1 MKLIKLICLLLV
13 LMFIAPGCKKRET
26 ERPQEVLAE
35 SKKLR
40 DRPSK
45 SLHLAAVAGDIDQ
58 VKSLLS
64 KGADFNADMV
74 KLAVG
79 RIFVDGQLPACVK
92 ETVNITKDEFEQKL
106 AQLYEDHASIREL
119 INNLDNLAD
128 YIKTKSSYKEVA
140 PLLSCSEIPFSVSD
154 EEYVLVLSP
163 RDALSLLRG
172 FVSGDCTCLVHSFK
186 RYAPAHLLS
195 PGFLNF
201 RVMRKQDNYWIGN
214 IYTFAADTE
223 KGTALIIHTLQ
234 LPWRGVTP
242 RNGMMAINP
251 AKPDKQYIK
260 TFPIDNLQRS
270 KQISQA
276 AINAIIGDYAA
287 KVNLQEVWFS
297 FSSNYYALVD
307 YYQHVIYPDCP
318 SSLEQAKEYF
328 SLIGV
333 EDSTSV
339 ASFTGIRIWPLEET
353 EANRLHI
360 AARMGDIAKLNALIE
375 EGAMIDHKDASGN
388 TALHYSVKSGFRNV
402 VEFLINRH
410 AKVNASGEEGKTSLH
425 HAAQHA
431 HQRVAQLL
439 IAQGANLNPK
449 ESAGDTP
456 LHCAA
461 GSESATEDM
470 IKLLVSEGADVNAKN
485 KQGHTP
491 TDLAA
496 KHPRTGIAGLLVEKG
511 GVVSATYSAARIGSV
526 SQLKRLLTQGADI
539 DAKDEEG
546 WTALNAAAYEGYTNI
561 VKLLISEG
569 AKVRLPTA
577 MKWTPLHSAAW
588 SGHKDIAEALIGAG
602 ADVNTR
608 NKSGRTALHVGA
620 EKGHKNIA
628 EYLISIDAD
637 VNAKDKHGWTSL
649 HFAAMHG
656 HKHLIELLIEKGADV
671 NVKMQSGWTPL
682 HAAANWGRRDVTELL
697 IAKGA
702 NVNVKDNGGETPL
715 HRAARGSHK
724 GAAELLIA
732 NGADVNAKN
741 KWSRT
746 PLDIAIDRGHTEIV
760 ELLRKHGE
768 KE

>member
-1 MKLIKLICLLLV
+1 
-13 LMFIAPGCKKRET
+13 MFITVGCENKSTKLPEPTKPT
-26 ERPQEVLAE
+26 EPTELTN
-35 SKKLR
+35 
-40 DRPSK
+40 
-45 SLHLAAVAGDIDQ
+45 SLHQAAADGDIEQ
-58 VKSLLS
+58 AKLLIS
-64 KGADFNADMV
+64 NGADFNADMV

-79 RIFVDGQLPACVK
+79 KIFVDGQLPACVK

-128 YIKTKSSYKEVA
+128 YIKTKSGYKEVA
-140 PLLSCSEIPFSVSD
+140 PLLSYSEIPFSISD

-214 IYTFAADTE
+214 IYTSAADTE
-223 KGTALIIHTLQ
+223 KGTALIIRTLQ

-260 TFPIDNLQRS
+260 TFPIDSLQRS

-287 KVNLQEVWFS
+287 KVNLQEVWLS
-297 FSSNYYALVD
+297 FSSNYYVLVD

-318 SSLEQAKEYF
+318 SSLEQAKGYF
-328 SLIGV
+328 SLTGV
-333 EDSTSV
+333 KGSTPV

-360 AARMGDIAKLNALIE
+360 AARMADIAKLNGLIE
-375 EGAMIDHKDASGN
+375 QGAKVNRNDESGN
-388 TALHYSVKSGFRNV
+388 TALHYAARSGFDKV
-402 VEFLINRH
+402 VKFLI
-410 AKVNASGEEGKTSLH
+410 AKYANVNAIGEQGKTPLH
-425 HAAQHA
+425 HATEHA
-431 HQRVAQLL
+431 HQTAAQVL
-439 IAQGANLNPK
+439 ISEGADVNPK
-449 ESAGDTP
+449 DEDGDTP

-470 IKLLVSEGADVNAKN
+470 IELLVSEGADVNAKN
-485 KQGHTP
+485 EQGHTP

-496 KHPRTGIAGLLVEKG
+496 KHTLMGIAGLLVEKG

-526 SQLKRLLTQGADI
+526 SQLKRLLAQGADI
-539 DAKDEEG
+539 DAKDEED
-546 WTALNAAAYEGYTNI
+546 WTALNAASYEGYTNI
-561 VKLLISEG
+561 VKILISKG
-569 AKVRLPTA
+569 AKVRLPTV
-577 MKWTPLHSAAW
+577 MKWTPLHSAAR
-588 SGHKDIAEALIGAG
+588 SGYKDIAEALIRAG
-602 ADVNTR
+602 ADVSAR

-620 EKGHKNIA
+620 EKGHKDIA
-628 EYLISIDAD
+628 EYLISRGAD
-637 VNAKDKHGWTSL
+637 VNTEDKDGWTSL
-649 HFAAMHG
+649 HFAAMNG
-656 HKHLIELLIEKGADV
+656 HQHMTELLIEKGANV
-671 NVKMQSGWTPL
+671 NVKMQNGWTPL
-682 HAAANWGRRDVTELL
+682 HAAANWGRRDVAELL

-702 NVNVKDNGGETPL
+702 SVNVKDNGGETPL
-715 HRAARGSHK
+715 HRAARGGHK

-746 PLDIAIDRGHTEIV
+746 PLDIAVDRGHTETV
-760 ELLRKHGE
+760 ELLRKHGA